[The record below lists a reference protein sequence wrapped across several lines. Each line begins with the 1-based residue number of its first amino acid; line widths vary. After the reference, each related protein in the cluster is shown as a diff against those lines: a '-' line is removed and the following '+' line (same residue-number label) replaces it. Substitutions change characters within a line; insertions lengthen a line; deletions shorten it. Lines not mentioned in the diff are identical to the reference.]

1 MRTLCIAVFE
11 QASDVYFHLDLL
23 RATSCHSSNPP
34 TFFSYIGQ
42 NLEQDNL
49 ALMSLMISV
58 SGIRGIVGESL
69 TPKTL
74 TAFATAFASW
84 TIRRHPEKKARI
96 VIGRDTRPTGKA
108 ISDLVSNTLL
118 LCGCDVI
125 DLGIATTPTV
135 EIAVA
140 AEEAD
145 AGLIITASHNPV
157 AWNALKMLNHLG
169 EFLNAEEVEELLA
182 ITEKEQFVTAHWDG
196 IGTIRH
202 SEGYDDY
209 HIEKVVRLPCI
220 NPAAIAREQFK
231 VLVDCVEGAGFSI
244 VPKLCKRLGIERVV
258 QVACGGSGLF
268 PRNPEPVEENLS
280 ATIAALQESGCDFAL
295 VVDPDVDRLALLC
308 EDGSLFGEEYT
319 LVACADFYLKHK
331 PGAVAN
337 NLSSSRA
344 LRDIADRYGVACY
357 SAKVGEANVSE
368 VMKAKN
374 AVIGGEGN
382 GGVILPELHYGR
394 DALVGIALIIQA
406 FTLWRT
412 LSRGGSLSQF
422 RRTFPDYF
430 MSKQKI
436 ILGQRE
442 AESLEKIFTDIALH
456 YPDAEANRLDGLKLD
471 FADSWVHLRPSNTEP
486 IVRIYAEAPS
496 KEQAEALACA
506 LKEGIETRCPGEKWD
521 E

>member
-1 MRTLCIAVFE
+1 
-11 QASDVYFHLDLL
+11 
-23 RATSCHSSNPP
+23 
-34 TFFSYIGQ
+34 
-42 NLEQDNL
+42 
-49 ALMSLMISV
+49 MISV

-69 TPKTL
+69 TPKNL
-74 TAFATAFASW
+74 TTFAMAFASW
-84 TIRRHPEKKARI
+84 TLRRNPEKRASI

-125 DLGIATTPTV
+125 DLGVATTPTV

-140 AEEAD
+140 AEQAD

-169 EFLNAEEVEELLA
+169 EFLNAGEVSELLDIA
-182 ITEKEQFVTAHWDG
+182 EKEQFSPARWDA
-196 IGTIRH
+196 IGAI
-202 SEGYDDY
+202 SLNNKYDDY
-209 HIEKVVRLPCI
+209 HIEKVLQLPCI
-220 NPAAIAREQFK
+220 SSASIAREKFR
-231 VLVDCVEGAGFSI
+231 VLVDCVEGAGSSI
-244 VPKLCKRLGIERVV
+244 VPKLCIRLGIESIV
-258 QVACGGSGLF
+258 QVACGGTGLF
-268 PRNPEPVEENLS
+268 PRNPEPIEENLS
-280 ATIAALQESGCDFAL
+280 GTIAALQNSGCDFAL
-295 VVDPDVDRLALLC
+295 IVDPDVDRLALLC
-308 EDGSLFGEEYT
+308 ENGSLFGEEYT

-344 LRDIADRYGVACY
+344 LRDIANRYGVACY

-368 VMKAKN
+368 VMKEQQ

-394 DALVGIALIIQA
+394 DALVGIALIVQA
-406 FTLWRT
+406 FTLWRSENT
-412 LSRGGSLSQF
+412 RGTLSQF
-422 RRTFPDYF
+422 RHHFPDYF

-436 ILGQRE
+436 VLDLSDR
-442 AESLEKIFTDIALH
+442 ESLGSIFNDISQH
-456 YPDAEANRLDGLKLD
+456 YNTAETNRLDGLKLD

-496 KEQAEALACA
+496 QEQAEALASE
-506 LKEGIETRCPGEKWD
+506 LKHEIEKRGSGRQKHE
-521 E
+521 